1 MSAYKSYGGYQSTSG
16 GDVSNDFNR
25 IAQTVAT
32 NVQKISQN
40 VSSMQRMV
48 NQLGTSQDS
57 EHLRSQL

>member
-1 MSAYKSYGGYQSTSG
+1 MTSYKSYGGYQSTAG
-16 GDVSNDFNR
+16 GDAANDFAR
-25 IAQTVAT
+25 ISQTIAT

-48 NQLGTSQDS
+48 NQLGTAQDS